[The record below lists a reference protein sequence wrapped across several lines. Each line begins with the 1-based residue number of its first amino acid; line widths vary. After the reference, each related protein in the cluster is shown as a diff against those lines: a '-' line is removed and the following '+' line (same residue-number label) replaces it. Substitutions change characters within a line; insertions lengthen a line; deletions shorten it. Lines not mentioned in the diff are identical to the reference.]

1 MGEGLQSAEERTPPG
16 CQGSAFARCLRAPW
30 GIVPAVREILCVLR
44 GVPGREHRWWGLFE
58 RLVRL

>member
-1 MGEGLQSAEERTPPG
+1 
-16 CQGSAFARCLRAPW
+16 
-30 GIVPAVREILCVLR
+30 VPAVREILCVSC